1 MRPVSSSQPSAL
13 SGYRSK
19 GPILAAEGLLFAQQK
34 LGQQLHAPG
43 TQCPDAGTR
52 GVTDLLQLILA
63 LTPPLQ
69 RRGGGIGLGL
79 RLLNGGDQ
87 LVISATQ
94 QLGYR
99 VRRRLGGGFGLVA

>member
-1 MRPVSSSQPSAL
+1 
-13 SGYRSK
+13 
-19 GPILAAEGLLFAQQK
+19 
-34 LGQQLHAPG
+34 
-43 TQCPDAGTR
+43 
-52 GVTDLLQLILA
+52 LLQLILA